1 MPEISGISPK
11 GPGDPEASKTSQ
23 QNLQPVDPKAQNFK
37 AHLEAKVAARRAKRA
52 VPQIHVQEMLRFFN
66 KMGEAFEGVKLVTKY
81 PPIEK
86 DDALY
91 EVRTDKGTH
100 KVIRARDG
108 SYTLFG

>member
-11 GPGDPEASKTSQ
+11 GAGDNDPGKAQRSES
-23 QNLQPVDPKAQNFK
+23 QPVNPNAQSFK
-37 AHLEAKVAARRAKRA
+37 SHLDAKVAARRAKRA
-52 VPQIHVQEMLRFFN
+52 VPQTHVQEMLRFFN
-66 KMGEAFEGVKLVTKY
+66 RMGEAFEGVKLVTKY

-91 EVRTDKGTH
+91 EVKTDKGTH
-100 KVIRARDG
+100 RIIRARDG